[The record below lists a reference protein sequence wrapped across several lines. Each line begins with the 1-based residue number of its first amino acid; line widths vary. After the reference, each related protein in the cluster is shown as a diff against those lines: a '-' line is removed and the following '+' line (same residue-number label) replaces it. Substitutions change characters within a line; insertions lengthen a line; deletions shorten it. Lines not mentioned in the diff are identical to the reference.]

1 MTCPDYYWLASNREF
16 IDFANNELS
25 AWLMPRVS
33 YQTFHCLISAMEHR
47 FRRGN
52 KEGEADT
59 DEAAERWWLVQAYST
74 HSKDPKTCY
83 LMADIMPVVLA
94 MVDSERRR
102 KDLKKAQSC

>member
-33 YQTFHCLISAMEHR
+33 YQTYHCIISAMEHR
-47 FRRGN
+47 FRCGN
-52 KEGEADT
+52 KEGEAES
-59 DEAAERWWLVQAYST
+59 DEAAERFWLCQAFGT
-74 HSKDPKTCY
+74 HLKDTETCY
-83 LMADIMPVVLA
+83 LMGDIMPAVLA

-102 KDLKKAQSC
+102 KDLKRVQS